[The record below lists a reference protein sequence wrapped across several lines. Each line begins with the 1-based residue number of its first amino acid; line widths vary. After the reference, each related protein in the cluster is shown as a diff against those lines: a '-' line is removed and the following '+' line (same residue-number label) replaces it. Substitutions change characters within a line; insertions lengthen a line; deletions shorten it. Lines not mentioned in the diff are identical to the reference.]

1 MIIRYISTNNIEDV
15 LDVVLRDLIRKN
27 ISYVVIKNPLDLEI
41 HFDKYIYHIFP
52 FEISKEFIE
61 LEPLLN
67 IKHESDIY
75 RLNKKFDFKEKT
87 GYKRY
92 TKKEIKRGNVR
103 LPK

>member
-1 MIIRYISTNNIEDV
+1 MIIRYISTINIEDA

-41 HFDKYIYHIFP
+41 HFDKYIYHIVP
-52 FEISKEFIE
+52 FEINMELLKFSSMLNEQNNIVDKEF
-61 LEPLLN
+61 
-67 IKHESDIY
+67 
-75 RLNKKFDFKEKT
+75 NKKEKT

-92 TKKEIKRGNVR
+92 TKKDIKRGNVR